1 MTVLDS
7 AAQGPAPLPSH
18 RTAWS
23 PYEGDVLDGDLLV
36 SRADGIVTITLN
48 RPSRKNSVTSRGW
61 ADLRD
66 ALRSVDP
73 RRDRAVVI
81 TGAGGTFCA
90 GADLAG
96 NDDTRSDLQNMQIV
110 GETCLELFHLQVPTV
125 AAVDGPAVG
134 AGMNLAL
141 ACDFVIATD
150 RVRFCEIFAQRAL
163 SVDFG
168 GSWLLPRLVGLAKA
182 KELILL
188 AEFLGADEMRDL
200 GLVRR
205 VVAPDDLAESARE
218 LAARL
223 ASGPGTALTLSK
235 ALLNHSFETSLERA
249 LEDEARAQAVNLQS
263 ADAKEAF
270 AAFLEKRPADYTRAA
285 REKKD

>member
-1 MTVLDS
+1 MTALHV
-7 AAQGPAPLPSH
+7 AAPGPALVP
-18 RTAWS
+18 
-23 PYEGDVLDGDLLV
+23 ELLV
-36 SRADGIVTITLN
+36 ERADGIVTITLS
-48 RPSRKNSVTSRGW
+48 RPERKNSVTSLGW

-73 RRDRAVVI
+73 RTDRAVVL

-96 NDDTRSDLQNMQIV
+96 NDDTRSDLQNMRIV

-125 AAVDGPAVG
+125 AAVDGAAVG

-141 ACDFVIATD
+141 ACDFVVVTD

-188 AEFLGADEMRDL
+188 AEFLGADQMREL
-200 GLVRR
+200 GLVHR
-205 VVAPDDLAESARE
+205 VVAPGDLADSARG

-223 ASGPGTALTLSK
+223 ASGPGTALTSSK
-235 ALLNHSFETSLERA
+235 ALLNRSFETSLERA
-249 LEDEARAQAVNLQS
+249 LEEEARAQAVNLQS
-263 ADAKEAF
+263 DDAKEAF
-270 AAFLEKRPADYTRAA
+270 AAFLEKRPADYTRTT